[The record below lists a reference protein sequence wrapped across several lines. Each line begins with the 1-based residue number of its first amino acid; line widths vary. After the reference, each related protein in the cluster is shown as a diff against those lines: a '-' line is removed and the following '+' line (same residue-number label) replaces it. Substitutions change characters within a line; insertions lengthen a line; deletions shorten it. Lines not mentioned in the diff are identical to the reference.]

1 MNDGRYNY
9 FNLNGPNI
17 VMNKP
22 RYREEEYRKK
32 NTYNFRTDPRLKL
45 GRNYGIVY
53 VTSTAFDENDI
64 AMKKLNSGITTN
76 NFTNENYSNGST
88 LTGQNQ
94 TRQKKKLQKLKKEE
108 NLEQMGVPLPNGLE
122 SVGSMTTEIGEIL
135 PTPETFDMEVQT
147 QDYIDLP
154 QIPLFKPEKRGEDVG
169 TQIQK
174 GDLFDFDEEVEP
186 IINVLTFKTLEEA
199 RMEVLEE
206 EEIKEM
212 KRQMHDFEKVRNRE
226 LEIVQKLEC
235 QTIRKEEEKLRR
247 NEERKLRSQMAKI
260 YQKKLIS
267 CVFAKNYLKNMR
279 INCLRDLE
287 ENGVL
292 RKREKNE
299 YHTKIVP
306 AIKEGCEKLLEEE
319 NAVLYCLDNLLE
331 NNYNDTIRDKH
342 KISLENEKR
351 RKEEEKQKKIEELK
365 RQRDEKIRRRK
376 ERERIK
382 HEKEMEELRQQIKDE
397 LLSKGEFVDACN
409 EIYNMN
415 FYDQKELKGVPTIM
429 GHAGQ
434 ISIILSI
441 LRKAFIKIFTEPTE
455 EELAQEQKENP
466 PEEQEQE
473 QEKPPEEE
481 KTPEK
486 EKDKK
491 SSDKKDKD
499 KDKDKDKEKSE
510 KSQGQ
515 QSDAVPV
522 VEEPKF
528 LDFNETVK
536 KFIDLYLLKSSPFYF
551 ILPDDV
557 LDKIKA
563 MDETVQTID
572 DIWKLE
578 NEENFKK
585 IVDLLVETNL
595 QPSLDPTM
603 DIVSGILSENYDAAD
618 FKDILILIITNIFTI
633 SKASAEFDPKEKI
646 KFIQIAK
653 IQPDDNNYFGI
664 CDIKQNSIPKAKTS
678 NDLAAQLLAKKNL
691 GKKDAKGRP
700 FFDPVFNEK
709 VFVSPIISDKMKILA
724 MNTNYD
730 RMFRNNLLN
739 CLDKLETKFANEGEN
754 LVNVMEEEYNS
765 FVDKFK
771 QKLHEKYN
779 KDILDIVVDLP
790 AETKQEAK

>member
-1 MNDGRYNY
+1 MSDGRYNY

-64 AMKKLNSGITTN
+64 AMRKLNSGMDTN

-88 LTGQNQ
+88 FTGQNQ

-108 NLEQMGVPLPNGLE
+108 SLEQMGVPLPNGLE

-247 NEERKLRSQMAKI
+247 NEERKLRSKMAKI

-267 CVFAKNYLKNMR
+267 CVFAKNYLKNIR
-279 INCLRDLE
+279 VNCLRDLE

-306 AIKEGCEKLLEEE
+306 AIKEGCEKLLQEE
-319 NAVLYCLDNLLE
+319 NSVLYGLDDLLE

-342 KISLENEKR
+342 KTALENERR

-365 RQRDEKIRRRK
+365 RQRDEKIRRRL

-415 FYDQKELKGVPTIM
+415 FYGQKELKGVPTIM

-455 EELAQEQKENP
+455 EELAEEQKENP
-466 PEEQEQE
+466 PEEQEPQE
-473 QEKPPEEE
+473 PLQEEKPPEKE
-481 KTPEK
+481 KSAEK
-486 EKDKK
+486 EKEKK

-499 KDKDKDKEKSE
+499 KDKDKEKDKESSE
-510 KSQGQ
+510 P
-515 QSDAVPV
+515 VPV

-563 MDETVQTID
+563 VDQSVQTID

-585 IVDLLVETNL
+585 IVDLLLETNL

-603 DIVSGILSENYDAAD
+603 DIVSNILEEHYNAAD
-618 FKDILILIITNIFTI
+618 FKEILTLILTNIFTI
-633 SKASAEFDPKEKI
+633 SKASTEYDPKEKI
-646 KFIQIAK
+646 KFIQVAN

-664 CDIKQNSIPKAKTS
+664 CDIKQSSIPKAKTS

-709 VFVSPIISDKMKILA
+709 VYVSPIISDKMKILA

-730 RMFRNNLLN
+730 RMFRNNLLS
-739 CLDKLETKFANEGEN
+739 CLDKLEALFAKEGEN

-779 KDILDIVVDLP
+779 KDILDIVIEPPTD
-790 AETKQEAK
+790 AKQETK

>member
-1 MNDGRYNY
+1 MSDGRYNY

-64 AMKKLNSGITTN
+64 AMRKLNSGMDTN

-88 LTGQNQ
+88 FTGQNQ

-108 NLEQMGVPLPNGLE
+108 SLEQMGVPLPNGLE

-247 NEERKLRSQMAKI
+247 NEERKLRSKMAKI

-267 CVFAKNYLKNMR
+267 CVFAKNYLKNIR
-279 INCLRDLE
+279 VNCLRDLE

-306 AIKEGCEKLLEEE
+306 AIKEGCEKLLQEE
-319 NAVLYCLDNLLE
+319 NSVLYGLDDLLE

-342 KISLENEKR
+342 KTALENERR

-365 RQRDEKIRRRK
+365 RQRDEKIRRRL

-415 FYDQKELKGVPTIM
+415 FYGQKELKGVPTIM

-455 EELAQEQKENP
+455 EELAEEQKENP
-466 PEEQEQE
+466 PEEQEPQE
-473 QEKPPEEE
+473 PLQEEKPPEKE
-481 KTPEK
+481 KSAEK
-486 EKDKK
+486 EKEKK

-499 KDKDKDKEKSE
+499 KDKDKDKEKEKEPSE
-510 KSQGQ
+510 P
-515 QSDAVPV
+515 VPV

-551 ILPDDV
+551 ILPDEV

-563 MDETVQTID
+563 VDQSVQTID

-585 IVDLLVETNL
+585 IVDLLLETNL

-603 DIVSGILSENYDAAD
+603 DIVSNILEEHYNAAD
-618 FKDILILIITNIFTI
+618 FKEILTLILTNIFTI
-633 SKASAEFDPKEKI
+633 SKASTEYDPKEKI
-646 KFIQIAK
+646 KFIQVAN

-664 CDIKQNSIPKAKTS
+664 CDIKQSSIPKAKTS

-709 VFVSPIISDKMKILA
+709 VYVSPIISDKMKILA

-730 RMFRNNLLN
+730 RMFRNNLLS
-739 CLDKLETKFANEGEN
+739 CLDKLETLFAKEGEN

-779 KDILDIVVDLP
+779 KDILDIVIEPPTD
-790 AETKQEAK
+790 AKQETK

>member
-1 MNDGRYNY
+1 M
-9 FNLNGPNI
+9 
-17 VMNKP
+17 
-22 RYREEEYRKK
+22 
-32 NTYNFRTDPRLKL
+32 
-45 GRNYGIVY
+45 
-53 VTSTAFDENDI
+53 
-64 AMKKLNSGITTN
+64 
-76 NFTNENYSNGST
+76 
-88 LTGQNQ
+88 
-94 TRQKKKLQKLKKEE
+94 
-108 NLEQMGVPLPNGLE
+108 
-122 SVGSMTTEIGEIL
+122 
-135 PTPETFDMEVQT
+135 
-147 QDYIDLP
+147 
-154 QIPLFKPEKRGEDVG
+154 
-169 TQIQK
+169 
-174 GDLFDFDEEVEP
+174 
-186 IINVLTFKTLEEA
+186 
-199 RMEVLEE
+199 
-206 EEIKEM
+206 
-212 KRQMHDFEKVRNRE
+212 
-226 LEIVQKLEC
+226 
-235 QTIRKEEEKLRR
+235 
-247 NEERKLRSQMAKI
+247 
-260 YQKKLIS
+260 
-267 CVFAKNYLKNMR
+267 
-279 INCLRDLE
+279 
-287 ENGVL
+287 
-292 RKREKNE
+292 
-299 YHTKIVP
+299 
-306 AIKEGCEKLLEEE
+306 KEGCEKLLEEE
-319 NAVLYCLDNLLE
+319 NSVLYCLDNLLE
-331 NNYNDTIRDKH
+331 SNYNDTIRDKH
-342 KISLENEKR
+342 RSALENERR

-365 RQRDEKIRRRK
+365 RQRDEKIRRRL

-397 LLSKGEFVDACN
+397 LLSKGEFVDTCN

-415 FYDQKELKGVPTIM
+415 FYGQKELKGVPTIM

-434 ISIILSI
+434 ICIILSI

-455 EELAQEQKENP
+455 EELAEEQKEKP
-466 PEEQEQE
+466 PEEQEEE

-481 KTPEK
+481 KPPEKAPEK

-499 KDKDKDKEKSE
+499 KDKDKEKSE

-515 QSDAVPV
+515 QSDTVPV

-551 ILPDDV
+551 ILPDSI
-557 LDKIKA
+557 LDKIKSV
-563 MDETVQTID
+563 DENVQTID

-585 IVDLLVETNL
+585 IIDLLLESNL
-595 QPSLDPTM
+595 EPSLDPTM
-603 DIVSGILSENYDAAD
+603 DIVSSILLENYDAAD
-618 FKDILILIITNIFTI
+618 FKDILKLILTNIFTI

-646 KFIQIAK
+646 KFIQIAN

-664 CDIKQNSIPKAKTS
+664 CDIKQNMVPKAKTS

-700 FFDPVFNEK
+700 FFDPIFNEK
-709 VFVSPIISDKMKILA
+709 VYVSPIISDKMKILA

-730 RMFRNNLLN
+730 RMFRNNLLS

-790 AETKQEAK
+790 TEAKQEAK

>member
-1 MNDGRYNY
+1 MNDRGYNY
-9 FNLNGPNI
+9 FSLNGPNI

-32 NTYNFRTDPRLKL
+32 NTYNFVTDPRLKR

-64 AMKKLNSGITTN
+64 AMRKLNSGMTTN
-76 NFTNENYSNGST
+76 NYANENYSSGST
-88 LTGQNQ
+88 LTGANQ
-94 TRQKKKLQKLKKEE
+94 TRPKKKLQKMKKEE
-108 NLEQMGVPLPNGLE
+108 SLEQMGVPLPNGLE

-267 CVFAKNYLKNMR
+267 CVFAKNYLKNIR
-279 INCLRDLE
+279 VNCLRDLE

-306 AIKEGCEKLLEEE
+306 AMKEGCEKLLEEE
-319 NAVLYCLDNLLE
+319 NSVLYGLDNLLE
-331 NNYNDTIRDKH
+331 NNYNDTIRNKH
-342 KISLENEKR
+342 KSALDNEKR
-351 RKEEEKQKKIEELK
+351 RKEEEKQKKLEELK

-382 HEKEMEELRQQIKDE
+382 HEKEMEELRKQIKDE

-415 FYDQKELKGVPTIM
+415 FYGQKELKGVPTIM

-455 EELAQEQKENP
+455 EELAEEQKEKP

-481 KTPEK
+481 KPPEKEKEK

-491 SSDKKDKD
+491 SSDK

-522 VEEPKF
+522 AEEPKF

-557 LDKIKA
+557 LGKIKVV
-563 MDETVQTID
+563 DENVQTID

-585 IVDLLVETNL
+585 IVDLLLETNL
-595 QPSLDPTM
+595 QPTLDPTM
-603 DIVSGILSENYDAAD
+603 DIISRILEENYDAAD
-618 FKDILILIITNIFTI
+618 FKDILNLILMNIFTI

-646 KFIQIAK
+646 KFIQIAS

-664 CDIKQNSIPKAKTS
+664 CDIKQNSIPKSKTS

-709 VFVSPIISDKMKILA
+709 VYVSPIISDKMKILA

-730 RMFRNNLLN
+730 RMFRNNLLS

-779 KDILDIVVDLP
+779 KDILDIVIDLP
-790 AETKQEAK
+790 TEGKQETK

>member
-1 MNDGRYNY
+1 MSNGRYNY

-22 RYREEEYRKK
+22 RYREEEFRKK
-32 NTYNFRTDPRLKL
+32 NTYNFVTDPRLKR

-64 AMKKLNSGITTN
+64 AMRKLNSGMTSSN
-76 NFTNENYSNGST
+76 YTNENYTNGST
-88 LTGQNQ
+88 LTGDNQ
-94 TRQKKKLQKLKKEE
+94 TRTKKKPQKMKKEE
-108 NLEQMGVPLPNGLE
+108 SLEQMGVPLPSGLE
-122 SVGSMTTEIGEIL
+122 SVGSMTTEIKEIL

-212 KRQMHDFEKVRNRE
+212 KRQMQDFEKVRNRE

-260 YQKKLIS
+260 YQKKLVS
-267 CVFAKNYLKNMR
+267 CVFAKNYLKNIR
-279 INCLRDLE
+279 VNCLRDLE

-319 NAVLYCLDNLLE
+319 NSVLYGLDNLLE
-331 NNYNDTIRDKH
+331 NNYHDTKRNKH
-342 KISLENEKR
+342 KSALENEKK
-351 RKEEEKQKKIEELK
+351 RKDEEKQKKIEELK
-365 RQRDEKIRRRK
+365 RQRDEKIRRRI
-376 ERERIK
+376 ERERKK

-397 LLSKGEFVDACN
+397 LLSKGEFIDSCN

-415 FYDQKELKGVPTIM
+415 FYSQKELKGVPTIM

-455 EELAQEQKENP
+455 EELAEEQKEKP

-473 QEKPPEEE
+473 QEKPQEEE
-481 KTPEK
+481 KSPEK

-499 KDKDKDKEKSE
+499 KE

-515 QSDAVPV
+515 QSDTVPV

-536 KFIDLYLLKSSPFYF
+536 KLIDLYLLKSSPFYLV
-551 ILPDDV
+551 LPNV
-557 LDKIKA
+557 VFDKIKA
-563 MDETVQTID
+563 VDENIQTID

-585 IVDLLVETNL
+585 IIDLLLETNL
-595 QPSLDPTM
+595 QASLDPTI
-603 DIVSGILSENYDAAD
+603 DIVSGLLEEN
-618 FKDILILIITNIFTI
+618 FKDLFNLVLTNILTI
-633 SKASAEFDPKEKI
+633 SKASTDFDPKEKI
-646 KFIQIAK
+646 KFIQIAN
-653 IQPDDNNYFGI
+653 IPPDDNSYFGI
-664 CDIKQNSIPKAKTS
+664 CDIKQNSIPKSKTS
-678 NDLAAQLLAKKNL
+678 NDLAAQLLAKKNM

-700 FFDPVFNEK
+700 FFEPIFSEK
-709 VFVSPIISDKMKILA
+709 VFISPIMSDKMKILA

-730 RMFRNNLLN
+730 RMFRNNLLS
-739 CLDKLETKFANEGEN
+739 CLDKLETKFAKEGEN

-779 KDILDIVVDLP
+779 KDVLDIVVDLP
-790 AETKQEAK
+790 TEAKQATK